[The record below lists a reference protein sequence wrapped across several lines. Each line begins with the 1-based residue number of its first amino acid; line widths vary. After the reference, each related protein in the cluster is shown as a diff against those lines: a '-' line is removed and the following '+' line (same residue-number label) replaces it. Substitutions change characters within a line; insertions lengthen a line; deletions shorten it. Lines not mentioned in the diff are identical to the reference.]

1 MSGELGPTNS
11 KALTQT
17 LAAAE
22 RKARERLEHW
32 DPHALLNAAEAD
44 VIEELLAQA
53 TFEPPGVDRDGA
65 FLEDPTED
73 SRNRQIDIDGD
84 RVRTTVTRLSL
95 VVRLAGAREI
105 LAESLALPR
114 PNRAWPSGW
123 AAAAGQGVPPATL
136 RRLPQ
141 PPKVKIEMLLLGPIL
156 RMDCF
161 NPADA
166 AEAKAHFDAE
176 LDLLEQRL
184 SVARDEVH
192 AHNQRMAD
200 LIPRAVARQRREA
213 AAELDSYA
221 SIGFPIKRRAEIDAY
236 HVPITRK
243 RITLGAG
250 AGCAVSP
257 WTPEPALADTDYE
270 AVLEVLRSAR
280 NALERSPST
289 TSKLDEPELRDILLV
304 LLNAQF
310 EGMAAGEVFNGSGKT
325 DILIRQDDRNVFIG
339 ECKILGHN
347 TGVETVVAAALDQL
361 FSYLTWRD
369 TKAALLLLIRDMDVP
384 VVIRRACREIEKH
397 LNYTETGESATGER
411 YDFVMHA
418 ATDKSRE
425 IRLALL
431 PFLIAAK
438 KQQQQQKVA
447 P

>member
-1 MSGELGPTNS
+1 MSGEPGPTNS
-11 KALTQT
+11 GSLTQT

-22 RKARERLEHW
+22 RKALERLRRW
-32 DPHALLNAAEAD
+32 DPRALLNTAEAD
-44 VIEELLAQA
+44 VIGELLAEA
-53 TFEPPGVDRDGA
+53 TFEPASLQRARA
-65 FLEDPTED
+65 FLQDPTED
-73 SRNRQIDIDGD
+73 SRNRQIHIAGD
-84 RVRTTVTRLSL
+84 RVRITVTMLSL
-95 VVRLAGAREI
+95 SIPLTGATAI

-123 AAAAGQGVPPATL
+123 AAAAQGGPRAIP
-136 RRLPQ
+136 RPLPQ
-141 PPKVKIEMLLLGPIL
+141 PPMIKIEMMLLGPIL
-156 RMDCF
+156 WLYCY

-166 AEAKAHFDAE
+166 AEAKAHFDAQ
-176 LDLLEQRL
+176 LDLVEQRL
-184 SVARDEVH
+184 SLARAEVH

-221 SIGFPIKRRAEIDAY
+221 SIGFPIKRIADIDAY
-236 HVPITRK
+236 HVPVTRK
-243 RITLGAG
+243 KITLGDAAG
-250 AGCAVSP
+250 RAVSP

-310 EGMAAGEVFNGSGKT
+310 EGLAAGEVFNGFGKT
-325 DILIRQDDRNVFIG
+325 DILVRFGDRNIFIG
-339 ECKILGHN
+339 ECKILRRN
-347 TGVETVVAAALDQL
+347 SGVEPVVTGALDQL

-369 TKAALLLLIRDMDVP
+369 TKAALLLFIRDTDIP
-384 VVIRRACREIEKH
+384 AVVSRACQEIERH
-397 LNYTETGESATGER
+397 PNYTETGEASTGER
-411 YDFVMHA
+411 YDFVMRA
-418 ATDKSRE
+418 AADKSRE
-425 IRLALL
+425 IRLAVL

-438 KQQQQQKVA
+438 QPQRGV